1 MELAAGV
8 TERGVTERPFTLDR
22 PKEPVPGILW
32 TPERAGGPRP
42 LVALGH
48 GGTQHKRAPNLLALA
63 RSLVRHHGY
72 AVVAIDLPFHGERAA
87 GEAVTPG
94 ADERGSGDQDGD
106 DVGGGPDLAGGRE
119 RLRALRRRMFGAER
133 EMVTALA
140 LADWTATLDAV
151 QQLDEVGTGPIGY
164 WGLSMGTHFG
174 LPLVAGEPRIV
185 AAVLGLF
192 GWTKDSPLVGY
203 DDQARAV
210 DVPVLFLVQWN
221 DELVPRAAAFELF
234 DLLGTNEKTLHANPG
249 VHVAVPRAERV
260 AAEAFLA
267 QHLGPVEGFTPAT

>member
-8 TERGVTERPFTLDR
+8 TERGVTEQPFTLDR

-32 TPERAGGPRP
+32 TPEGATGPRP
-42 LVALGH
+42 LVAIGH
-48 GGTQHKRAPNLLALA
+48 GGTQHKRAPNILALA

-72 AVVAIDLPFHGERAA
+72 AAVAIDLPFHGERAT
-87 GEAVTPG
+87 GE
-94 ADERGSGDQDGD
+94 
-106 DVGGGPDLAGGRE
+106 GGGEPSGGDTGDGAGLGDRD

-140 LADWTATLDAV
+140 LADWTATLDAA
-151 QQLDEVGTGPIGY
+151 QQLDVVGPGPIGY

-174 LPLVAGEPRIV
+174 LPLVAGEPRITS
-185 AAVLGLF
+185 AVLGLF
-192 GWTKDSPLVGY
+192 GWAEGSPLVGY

-221 DELVPRAAAFELF
+221 DELVPRTSAFELF
-234 DLLGTNEKTLHANPG
+234 DLIGSTDKSLHANPG
-249 VHVAVPRAERV
+249 VHVAVPRAERA
-260 AAEAFLA
+260 AAERFFAH
-267 QHLGPVEGFTPAT
+267 HLGPVEGFTPAG

>member
-1 MELAAGV
+1 MELAEGV

-32 TPERAGGPRP
+32 TPEGATGPRP
-42 LVALGH
+42 LVAIGH
-48 GGTQHKRAPNLLALA
+48 GGTQHKRAPNILALA

-72 AVVAIDLPFHGERAA
+72 AAVAIDLPFHGERAA
-87 GEAVTPG
+87 GEGAPG
-94 ADERGSGDQDGD
+94 DRGDAD
-106 DVGGGPDLAGGRE
+106 DVGERLGDPD

-151 QQLDEVGTGPIGY
+151 QQLDVVGPGPIGY

-174 LPLVAGEPRIV
+174 LPLVAGEPRIA

-192 GWTKDSPLVGY
+192 GWTEGSPLVGY

-210 DVPVLFLVQWN
+210 DVPVLFLVQWD
-221 DELVPRAAAFELF
+221 DELVPRASAFELF
-234 DLLGTNEKTLHANPG
+234 DLIGSTDKSLHANPG
-249 VHVAVPRAERV
+249 VHVAVPRAERL
-260 AAEAFLA
+260 AAEAFFA
-267 QHLGPVEGFTPAT
+267 QHLGPVEGFTPAG